1 MNKPEELEELRDLAK
16 SAILSLTED
25 EVKAVLA
32 ILASEAT
39 GQKEGYSHERL
50 Y

>member
-1 MNKPEELEELRDLAK
+1 MKNLEELRDLAK
-16 SAILSLTED
+16 SAILSMTED
-25 EVKAVLA
+25 EVKAVLV